1 MHKFSYKLTL
11 LNFLTCASLHM
22 IEKSYLNILRKGG
35 KLVSC
40 LLIIEYL
47 YFNENLIDNKV
58 RNIAG
63 CVHMGINYK
72 ILGTK

>member
-1 MHKFSYKLTL
+1 MFKFTQ
-11 LNFLTCASLHM
+11 
-22 IEKSYLNILRKGG
+22 IEKLIFKYTKKGWQIG
-35 KLVSC
+35 ELFVD
-40 LLIIEYL
+40 YRVQL
-47 YFNENLIDNKV
+47 YFNENLIDNNV